1 MDDLTRLGRKIEFPP
16 SSLALDHPNGLL
28 AYGGELSIE
37 RLLAAYRRGI
47 FPWYEDPQPVLWWT
61 PDPRFVLFPEEL
73 HISRSLRRT
82 LRKKHFGLN
91 VDDSF
96 NEVMQACAAPR
107 RGSTGTWIDREMVA
121 AYSQLNREGI
131 AHSVEVTNQE
141 GELVGGLYG
150 VSLGRVFFGESMFSL
165 ETDASKVALVA
176 LVDIMRRG
184 NFHMVDCQLENPHL
198 ISLGARGIGRLD
210 FEERLAQTVDDEVDR
225 RIWCLPD
232 NCGGLL

>member
-1 MDDLTRLGRKIEFPP
+1 MDDLTRLGREIVFPP
-16 SSLALDHPNGLL
+16 SSQALDHPNGLL

-47 FPWYEDPQPVLWWT
+47 FPWYEDQQPVLWWT

-82 LRKKHFGLN
+82 LRKNRFDLR
-91 VDDSF
+91 VDEAFSA
-96 NEVMQACAAPR
+96 VMQACAAPR
-107 RGSTGTWIDREMVA
+107 KGSTGTWIDRDMVM
-121 AYSQLNREGI
+121 AYTQLNQEGI
-131 AHSVEVTNQE
+131 AHSVEVTNPE
-141 GELVGGLYG
+141 GKLVGGLYG
-150 VSLGRVFFGESMFSL
+150 VSLGRVFFGESMFSV

-184 NFHMVDCQLENPHL
+184 DFHMIDCQLENPHL
-198 ISLGARGIGRLD
+198 ISLGARGIDRLD
-210 FEERLAQTVDDEVDR
+210 FEERLAQTVNDEVDR